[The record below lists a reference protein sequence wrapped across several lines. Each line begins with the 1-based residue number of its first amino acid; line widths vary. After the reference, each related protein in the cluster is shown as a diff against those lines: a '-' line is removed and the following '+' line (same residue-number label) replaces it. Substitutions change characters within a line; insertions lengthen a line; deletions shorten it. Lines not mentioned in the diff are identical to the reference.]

1 MLATTWFSLLKR
13 FTKQQHEAEVKGDLL
28 KREGLFCR
36 STALSGI
43 NKENKGG
50 MEVENEQ
57 EENRKQEEVEAPG
70 RFWMFLMMFLFF
82 PVGLVMMWTNKQFTK
97 MERVGITIAFGS
109 YTSFVI
115 LVGMF
120 LGATAMDTVHEWK
133 EKDLPGQMEK
143 LNKALNGNGK
153 DEYPSQ
159 VKEGASEHVKQ
170 DLLHYLNEST
180 PPLVERETEIM
191 NRYQGVTGSNYV
203 DDQTTHRTLVEEV
216 IPQYKAFLKD
226 VKEVSPSTMEL
237 RNAHQKYVNAAQLQY
252 SAYHDFATALEEK
265 DEAKMDDVNRKF
277 RESEEFL
284 QAYTTEV
291 FALAKENNL
300 EIGKN

>member
-1 MLATTWFSLLKR
+1 
-13 FTKQQHEAEVKGDLL
+13 
-28 KREGLFCR
+28 
-36 STALSGI
+36 
-43 NKENKGG
+43 
-50 MEVENEQ
+50 MEKEQ
-57 EENRKQEEVEAPG
+57 EENRQQEELEQEVEAPG

-82 PVGLVMMWTNKQFTK
+82 PVVLVMMWTNKQFTK
-97 MERVGITIAFGS
+97 MERVGITVAFGS
-109 YTSFVI
+109 YTFFVI

-143 LNKALNGNGK
+143 LNKALNGK

-159 VKEGASEHVKQ
+159 AKEGALGHVKQ
-170 DLLHYLNEST
+170 DLLVYLNEST

-191 NRYQGVTGSNYV
+191 NRYRGVTGANYV

-226 VKEVSPSTMEL
+226 VKEVSPSTMEV

-252 SAYHDFATALEEK
+252 SAYHDFATALEKK
-265 DEAKMDDVNRKF
+265 DEAKMDEVNREF

-284 QAYTTEV
+284 QSYTTEV

-300 EIGKN
+300 EIGKK